1 MILLIVSFLGRKT
14 LVVCCNDS
22 CSAEAFY
29 ALRID
34 GLKLAGLFSIILNS
48 TS

>member
-1 MILLIVSFLGRKT
+1 MILIIMSLLGRKT
-14 LVVCCNDS
+14 LIVCCNDS

-29 ALRID
+29 SLCID

-48 TS
+48 TF